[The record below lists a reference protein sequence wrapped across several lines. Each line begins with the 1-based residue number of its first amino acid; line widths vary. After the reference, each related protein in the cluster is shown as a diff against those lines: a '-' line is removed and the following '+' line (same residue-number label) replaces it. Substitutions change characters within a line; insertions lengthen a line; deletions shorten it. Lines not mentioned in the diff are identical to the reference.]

1 MLIVNMSAIG
11 GLPCTANW
19 QDDSEDLDVNS
30 NRFKTERFKNLIFEG
45 YPRGKNYWHGAKG
58 VEKVR
63 IIFGGK
69 RSLKLFYDD

>member
-30 NRFKTERFKNLIFEG
+30 NRFKTERFKNLIFKN
-45 YPRGKNYWHGAKG
+45 YPRGKMIGMGQKEWKKWGLFLA
-58 VEKVR
+58 
-63 IIFGGK
+63 GK
-69 RSLKLFYDD
+69 EV